1 MRKTTVGVLAAL
13 VIGVTMLFA
22 LPVHAFTLSWNP
34 VTLYT
39 DNTVIGSEA
48 QGVFYNVEMDGTV
61 KASKISVVSWV
72 LPAVAKK
79 SSHTF
84 RAQTVLGTGEVSAW
98 TPPFAWTS
106 PTGSPAVPS
115 GISVQP

>member
-1 MRKTTVGVLAAL
+1 MKRLLAL
-13 VIGVTMLFA
+13 LGMFILFSG
-22 LPVHAFTLSWNP
+22 FTLSWTP
-34 VTLYT
+34 VTKYT

-48 QGVFYNVEMDGTV
+48 NGMFYNVEMDGSTT
-61 KASKISVVSWV
+61 AAKITATSWA
-72 LPAVAKK
+72 LPPVGKK
-79 SSHTF
+79 TSHTF
-84 RAQTVLGTGEVSAW
+84 RVQAELGTGEVSAW